1 MIVNLMQIFLMLK
14 SLLVAGA
21 MSVAWSLW
29 APNHWWQFPGRM
41 EEGGEFEFDF
51 VILFLSLF

>member
-1 MIVNLMQIFLMLK
+1 MLK

-29 APNHWWQFPGRM
+29 APNHFRQFPGRM